1 MSGDLTTTPH
11 NDWKPRV
18 YLSGGLFGLLVGL
31 MAAYFYARASE
42 ESAPDQ
48 PSRIKTMDALKLGVA
63 LLALVRQIT
72 DLGADGGKK

>member
-1 MSGDLTTTPH
+1 MTGDLPTAPQ
-11 NDWKPRV
+11 NGWKPQV
-18 YLSGGLFGLLVGL
+18 YLAGGLFGLLIGL

-42 ESAPDQ
+42 ESTPERPA
-48 PSRIKTMDALKLGVA
+48 RIKTMDALKLGVS